1 MKGKL
6 SDLFLSSKE
15 SVIIKP
21 DLAVKL
27 GLNEA
32 IVLRQIYYW
41 LEINE
46 KLEIIMMEDIGLLTR
61 WKNGKRIISHGG
73 LQKL

>member
-21 DLAVKL
+21 DLAVKIR
-27 GLNEA
+27 A
-32 IVLRQIYYW
+32 
-41 LEINE
+41 
-46 KLEIIMMEDIGLLTR
+46 K
-61 WKNGKRIISHGG
+61 
-73 LQKL
+73 

>member
-32 IVLRQIYYW
+32 IVL
-41 LEINE
+41 
-46 KLEIIMMEDIGLLTR
+46 LEIIIKTKETVQ
-61 WKNGKRIISHGG
+61 NGIPSMKMFLKIY
-73 LQKL
+73 